1 MKIKGSVILKDEQV
15 ESIMREAN
23 LKTGEE
29 VVAFLK
35 GVYVSEAPEYADV
48 FQFEIVKESEDTEEG
63 I

>member
-15 ESIMREAN
+15 EAIMREAN

-29 VVAFLK
+29 VAAFLK

-48 FQFEIVKESEDTEEG
+48 VQFEIVKESEDTE
-63 I
+63 